1 MNMMPLPERV
11 TRYRTIFISDVH
23 LGTRGCKAEFLVDFL
38 RNTDSETLYL
48 VGDIIDGWRL
58 KKIWYW
64 RTAFNDVVQ
73 EVLHKVQNGTRVIYI
88 PGNHDEIARNYIGLT
103 VGGVEIR
110 DDDIHE
116 TADGRRFLVLHGDE
130 FDGVV
135 RNAKWLAIIG
145 DWAYNT
151 AQWVNSVF
159 NWGRRLL
166 GLHYWSLS
174 AFLKTKVKSAFN
186 YINKFET
193 LVADTAEKRG
203 VEGVICGH
211 IHHAQIRRIGDVL
224 YCNDGDWVESCTA
237 LVEDMDGQLTILNWA
252 QISHGRVPPAPR
264 GRKEPLAPPPRL
276 PERPGLP
283 ELVE

>member
-38 RNTDSETLYL
+38 RNTDSEKLYL

-73 EVLHKVQNGTRVIYI
+73 EVLQKVQNGTQVVYI
-88 PGNHDEIARNYIGLT
+88 PGNHDEIARGYIGLE

-110 DDDIHE
+110 RDDIHE

-135 RNAKWLAIIG
+135 RNAKWLAMLG
-145 DWAYNT
+145 DWAYNG

-174 AFLKTKVKSAFN
+174 AFLKTKVKGAFN

-252 QISHGRVPPAPR
+252 QISHGRIPPAPSW
-264 GRKEPLAPPPRL
+264 RKEPGAPPPRL
-276 PERPGLP
+276 PE
-283 ELVE
+283 LVE